1 MAEGLGM
8 QLDEAGLERA
18 MRHMDVDGDGE
29 VTLDEFALWW
39 RGMNAEAADAAD
51 TTGATGRPL
60 PFS

>member
-1 MAEGLGM
+1 
-8 QLDEAGLERA
+8 
-18 MRHMDVDGDGE
+18 VS
-29 VTLDEFALWW
+29 LDEFALWW